1 MTRMRRVTTHVS
13 RSSHSSEHALDQYGG
28 ETMFMKLSTWL
39 AVLLSLTLLLTA
51 CGIPASASPIGME
64 AVVPAEP
71 AVQSG
76 AAGPDLFA
84 LTEWD
89 VVWISDN
96 TGYYAAREYAKLI
109 EEEFGVTVRL
119 HDVVVRDL
127 TARQV
132 LAALR
137 GDSTVRQSRL
147 KQLPE
152 LVRHAEVVVLSANPL
167 ESDTPT
173 ASCSA
178 YPYFVTNGSRQTW
191 DQYRDELDRV
201 YQTILGLRGNAPI
214 AIRAYD
220 AYNFGFFDWNR
231 YGVKDACFQ
240 WWEAFNQ
247 TIHEAAEEH
256 SIPVAEVYAAY
267 NGPDHT
273 EDPRNRELLGWDR
286 INPNAA
292 GARMIAE
299 LVHDLG
305 YEPTVQ

>member
-1 MTRMRRVTTHVS
+1 MSVKRI
-13 RSSHSSEHALDQYGG
+13 
-28 ETMFMKLSTWL
+28 
-39 AVLLSLTLLLTA
+39 LLLLALHAMVLFLAA
-51 CGIPASASPIGME
+51 CGAAGSASTIGVG
-64 AVVPAEP
+64 AIVPAEP

-76 AAGPDLFA
+76 AVGPDLFA

-109 EEEFGVTVRL
+109 EDEFGVTVRL

-137 GDSTVRQSRL
+137 GDSTVTQSRL
-147 KQLPE
+147 KRLPE

-167 ESDTPT
+167 ESGAPT

-201 YQTILGLRGNAPI
+201 YQMILGLRGDNPI

-220 AYNFGFFDWNR
+220 AYSSGFFDWNR
-231 YGVKDACFQ
+231 YGVKDTCSQ
-240 WWEAFNQ
+240 WWDMFNE
-247 TIHEAAEEH
+247 TLHETSEEH
-256 SIPVAEVYAAY
+256 GVPVAEVYAAF
-267 NGPDHT
+267 NGADHS
-273 EDPRNRELLGWDR
+273 EDPRDKALLGWDR

-305 YEPTVQ
+305 YEPTIE